1 MNTALRSAVATSGQP
16 VKSIAA
22 TMGLR
27 PSYLCDA
34 LNENHD
40 TQFQARWFVPFMTAT
55 GSLEPL
61 RWLAQQ
67 MGCSVVQLPSVPSS
81 TGDVSARFLKVVE
94 ELGQDSAAITRAL
107 SDGEITGSEGQ
118 TIAAELRDTID
129 ALLEVEAAVRAN
141 VEKRPAAKMAIPEPH
156 ERRMRA

>member
-1 MNTALRSAVATSGQP
+1 MKPVLRLALSESGANIKSVAAAIDRGYNYVAT
-16 VKSIAA
+16 
-22 TMGLR
+22 
-27 PSYLCDA
+27 C
-34 LNENHD
+34 LND
-40 TQFQARWFVPFMTAT
+40 DRSQQLTAGDLVPFMRAT
-55 GSLEPL
+55 NLEPL

-118 TIAAELRDTID
+118 TIAAELRDTIE
-129 ALLEVEAAVRAN
+129 ALLSVEAAVLAKVTRPVPARMN
-141 VEKRPAAKMAIPEPH
+141 LPEPAAV
-156 ERRMRA
+156 RRRA